1 MFLLEF
7 DLYSFADLRRPGV
20 LAGIGRAFD
29 ADKRLSPDRMD
40 VRDPIR
46 NRIASAAGYLDD
58 AVATI
63 ANEDILFE
71 RRREPHLAGEL
82 SAPSYRLSDRRESPH
97 RLFAGTSDSDA
108 RWFRESRHSEAFAA
122 LFARLAGAL
131 DGSYGF
137 ASDHQMWRQ
146 QAGEFARARRRGEFA
161 PQTPGP
167 ESDSHSVRD
176 VYWLNYFGPA
186 YLELWG
192 DRLGGLG
199 VRRDATS
206 NGGLVVWATETPF
219 EFRDDAGSFEDY
231 AWKQPWYEAL
241 GRYTFVN
248 ARATSWDKRVPA
260 REDHIRLLRNAP
272 TGPTAR
278 SEAPSEPAPSESE
291 ALDGRGWLFPEE

>member
-7 DLYSFADLRRPGV
+7 DLYSYADLRRPGV
-20 LAGIGRAFD
+20 LAGLGRAFD
-29 ADKRLSPDRMD
+29 ADPRLRPDRMD

-108 RWFRESRHSEAFAA
+108 DWFRDTAHSEAFAA
-122 LFARLAGAL
+122 LFVRLAGAFE
-131 DGSYGF
+131 GSYGF

-167 ESDSHSVRD
+167 QSDAHSVRD
-176 VYWLNYFGPA
+176 VYWLNYYGPA

-192 DRLGGLG
+192 GRLDGLG
-199 VRRDATS
+199 VRREATP

-219 EFRDDAGSFEDY
+219 EFRDDAGSFEAY
-231 AWKQPWYEAL
+231 PWKKPWYEAL
-241 GRYTFVN
+241 GRESFVN
-248 ARATSWDKRVPA
+248 ARATSWEKRVPNRA
-260 REDHIRLLRNAP
+260 DHLRNLRTAP
-272 TGPTAR
+272 AGPSVPADAAIAPDPPDAESLEGR
-278 SEAPSEPAPSESE
+278 S
-291 ALDGRGWLFPEE
+291 WLFPEE